1 MSLKWPKITFY
12 KNDPKRGIQASNLY
26 DIKCRFQLFYGTNYL
41 LEIRMGNKYKY
52 NLDRLIIGLMI
63 NLEQSNFDLN
73 LISKARNN
81 QRTIEIHDIK

>member
-1 MSLKWPKITFY
+1 MTDFSHK
-12 KNDPKRGIQASNLY
+12 KRNGIQASNLY

-73 LISKARNN
+73 LISKAQNN
-81 QRTIEIHDIK
+81 QRTS

>member
-1 MSLKWPKITFY
+1 M
-12 KNDPKRGIQASNLY
+12 
-26 DIKCRFQLFYGTNYL
+26 FYGTNYL